1 MLLLFLVSA
10 TIVSAQPNFTA
21 LQLNPA
27 YPAQNSGVEFVYNQS
42 LSSLIRKEPLKV
54 VVYLIGKEIK
64 AEEPTLK
71 HYGSNYKGWVQTD
84 STTNAIAFV
93 FYVGDEKDL
102 NGGKGYIVP
111 LYNN

>member
-1 MLLLFLVSA
+1 MKTIFMLLLFLVSA

-54 VVYLIGKEIK
+54 VWGDQ
-64 AEEPTLK
+64 LK
-71 HYGSNYKGWVQTD
+71 QSCNIPITEFD
-84 STTNAIAFV
+84 SVVKKKNSQLDI
-93 FYVGDEKDL
+93 L
-102 NGGKGYIVP
+102 NVECH
-111 LYNN
+111 